1 VARAGVVSVKATE
14 RAWES
19 DASGNDLL
27 VLLALADHAGGQD
40 DPYGYA
46 YPSVE
51 RLERMTRLSRRT
63 VQRALRSLEEAG
75 HIAQTGTH
83 TWGRGKVTNI
93 YAITGGRQD
102 DAASPEA
109 RGGVIHD
116 VGGASPVTPK
126 PSIGTVKEPSTT
138 ARARAKR
145 PDPDALPAD
154 FPAHLLPTLDELHSW
169 LGRIADARGAPR
181 PARAAIARAMVVRQA
196 KGAATMLRVAER
208 LEHWLTFGN
217 GQRASCRDVVARWRD
232 WLDQEPDVPE
242 RPAIAAMGPNVHAI
256 RPPRR
261 AIHSQAAMWDAMA
274 VELEARERGDAG

>member
-145 PDPDALPAD
+145 PDASVWPDGHLERFPRSQAVAGVLVATAQEHGSVVVSLPAL
-154 FPAHLLPTLDELHSW
+154 A
-169 LGRIADARGAPR
+169 
-181 PARAAIARAMVVRQA
+181 AAI
-196 KGAATMLRVAER
+196 E
-208 LEHWLTFGN
+208 
-217 GQRASCRDVVARWRD
+217 S
-232 WLDQEPDVPE
+232 EPDVDHE
-242 RPAIAAMGPNVHAI
+242 REAHRLRSWAADRDVRNVVATYRNWLKRADRVASRPAIAAMGPNVHAI